1 MPAIQDPNLGL
12 NYGWTLGEDNWNTGM
27 DSNLKRLGALMH
39 LSVIDRGVATP
50 PASPTDGDRY
60 IVGSGA
66 TGAWAGQ
73 DDNIAVRVS
82 GTWEF
87 YAPKTGWAA
96 WVEDELQL
104 YVKLPAGWATLSTSQ
119 PYDIHTTLNGRPDS
133 SMTLARV
140 VFARTTTFAAGLTE
154 SQAVAETA
162 ATAAASF
169 PLTKNGSSIGS
180 VDWAISATT
189 ATFTFA
195 SEVVFN
201 AGDVLELIAP
211 AVADVTLADLAF
223 TLVGY
228 R

>member
-1 MPAIQDPNLGL
+1 MPASQDPNLGI

-27 DSNLKRLGALMH
+27 DSNLKKLGALVH
-39 LSVIDRGVATP
+39 LSVIDKDLATP
-50 PASPTDGDRY
+50 PASPADGDRY
-60 IVGSGA
+60 IVGASA

-73 DDNIAVRVS
+73 DNNIAVRVS

-87 YAPKTGWAA
+87 YTPGDGWRS

-119 PYDIHTTLNGRPDS
+119 PYDIHTTLNGRPES

-140 VFARTTTFAAGLTE
+140 VFARTTTFAQDLTE
-154 SQAVAETA
+154 SQAKSEIA
-162 ATAAASF
+162 ATGAASF
-169 PLTKNGSSIGS
+169 PLTKNGASIGS
-180 VDWAISATT
+180 VDWGAAATT

-195 SEVVFN
+195 SQVVFA
-201 AGDVLELIAP
+201 AGDVLELVAP
-211 AVADVTLADLAF
+211 TVADVTLADLAI